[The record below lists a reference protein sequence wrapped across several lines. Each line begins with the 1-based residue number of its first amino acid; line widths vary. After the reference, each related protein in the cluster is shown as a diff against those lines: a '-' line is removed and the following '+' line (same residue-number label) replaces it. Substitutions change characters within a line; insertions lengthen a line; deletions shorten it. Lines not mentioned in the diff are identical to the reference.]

1 MILIAAV
8 VAAAA
13 PSAAPAAAPAAVDPA
28 RLAAATQLV
37 QLLDI
42 KGDLAAQGNQ
52 TVQQMSQGL
61 AIRAQLAQQPGFIPL
76 YQAKHAQIDPILKKA
91 GAIQAGI
98 ARQVFAQQSG
108 AVVQGATRAYA
119 QTYSLAELNGLIAFY
134 KSPLGQAF
142 RTKQGRVMG
151 AIAQGSGQLIGRKIQ
166 EGMKAQEKQLQ
177 AALAP
182 LNSIA
187 AGK

>member
-13 PSAAPAAAPAAVDPA
+13 PAPAAIDPA
-28 RLAAATQLV
+28 RLAAAGQLV

-42 KGDLAAQGNQ
+42 KGDLAAQANQ
-52 TVQQMSQGL
+52 TVQQMAQGL
-61 AIRAQLAQQPGFIPL
+61 TIRAQLAQQPGFVPL
-76 YQAKHAQIDPILKKA
+76 YQAKQAQIDPILKKA
-91 GAIQAGI
+91 GAIQAGV

-108 AVVQGATRAYA
+108 AVVAGATRAYA

-134 KSPLGQAF
+134 RSPLGQAF
-142 RTKQGRVMG
+142 RSKQGRVMG

>member
-1 MILIAAV
+1 MLLIAAV
-8 VAAAA
+8 VAVAA
-13 PSAAPAAAPAAVDPA
+13 PTAKPAAAAAVDPA
-28 RLAAATQLV
+28 RLAAAGQLV

-42 KGDLAAQGNQ
+42 KGDLAAQASQ

-61 AIRAQLAQQPGFIPL
+61 AIRAQLAQQPGFIQL
-76 YQAKHAQIDPILKKA
+76 YQAKQAQIDPILKKA
-91 GAIQAGI
+91 GTIQAGV

-108 AVVQGATRAYA
+108 AVIAGATRAYA
-119 QTYSLAELNGLIAFY
+119 QTYSLGELNGLIAFY

-151 AIAQGSGQLIGRKIQ
+151 AIAQGSAQLIGRKIQ
-166 EGMKAQEKQLQ
+166 DGMKAQEKQLN